1 MSPLNKFSFLLTELR
16 NRGEKLTSEKNAVI
30 WMNKNKYLI
39 IIHNE
44 LSMNREPE
52 NDIFDKFLFS
62 FHNLL
67 SLNDNLTV

>member
-1 MSPLNKFSFLLTELR
+1 MSPLNKFSFLLTEVR
-16 NRGEKLTSEKNAVI
+16 KKEEKLTSEKNAVI
-30 WMNKNKYLI
+30 WMNTNKYLI

-67 SLNDNLTV
+67 SVNDNPAV

>member
-16 NRGEKLTSEKNAVI
+16 KKEEKLTSEKNAVI
-30 WMNKNKYLI
+30 WMNTNKYLI

-44 LSMNREPE
+44 LSMNREPG

-67 SLNDNLTV
+67 SVNDNPAV